1 MGEGI
6 SPQKLRKPKGENAP
20 HGGKQGYSATKE
32 RRGRRRDQD
41 PETQKNREKAKKI
54 LQNFDF
60 NKLFYP
66 SEKQRNAKS
75 LQEGRKK

>member
-6 SPQKLRKPKGENAP
+6 SPQKLRKPKVEKSSMEPKGP
-20 HGGKQGYSATKE
+20 SPSKE

-75 LQEGRKK
+75 LQERRTR